1 MQYAYC
7 AICVLANVMNPFNMS
22 VTLILIIVNVLVS
35 LAALY
40 GSEELF
46 HKGMLKPYRT
56 VREKTWYDM
65 VSSGFI
71 HGSLLHLFV
80 NMFVLYIFGMVM
92 EQVLGVAHFSALYFS
107 GLIAASV
114 PSLIHHRNNPD
125 FATIGASG
133 AVEAVLFSYIF
144 VFPTEKLILVLLPI
158 PIPAWLFGILF
169 LLYSVFQGRRGDKK
183 VNHAAHIAG
192 AFWGILYLL
201 IFVPNSVDHILTVF
215 GLI

>member
-1 MQYAYC
+1 
-7 AICVLANVMNPFNMS
+7 MS
-22 VTLILIIVNVLVS
+22 VTLILIIINVLVS

-46 HKGMLKPYRT
+46 QKGMLKPYRT
-56 VREKTWYDM
+56 VREKTWYEM
-65 VSSGFI
+65 VTSGFI

-144 VFPTEKLILVLLPI
+144 VFPTEELILVLLPI